1 MSFFDN
7 HSCNAFSSDVSDC
20 DRFSPTAI
28 VVSADMILERG
39 CALRVNVK
47 DADSLKSVYF
57 GPDGVPTVEQEC
69 DLDQIRLVMA
79 HARTALFGKVRI
91 AYEMKDGRTLSI
103 VP

>member
-1 MSFFDN
+1 MAIHTFRLDAQTPQ
-7 HSCNAFSSDVSDC
+7 HGVGADDLRYVMV
-20 DRFSPTAI
+20 DRT
-28 VVSADMILERG
+28 
-39 CALRVNVK
+39 RVGI
-47 DADSLKSVYF
+47 F
-57 GPDGVPTVEQEC
+57 CQEC